1 MLLVGKPAGAP
12 DTGNKPGGQTVGHGA
27 ADLKATY
34 RAIRGSNDL
43 PGMTFRS
50 DFGRGATVIKCCADI
65 TLPLRSYG
73 RC

>member
-1 MLLVGKPAGAP
+1 MRLAAVMDATWRVFTVAILALLAIGAVMLLVGKPAGAP

-43 PGMTFRS
+43 R
-50 DFGRGATVIKCCADI
+50 A
-65 TLPLRSYG
+65 
-73 RC
+73 